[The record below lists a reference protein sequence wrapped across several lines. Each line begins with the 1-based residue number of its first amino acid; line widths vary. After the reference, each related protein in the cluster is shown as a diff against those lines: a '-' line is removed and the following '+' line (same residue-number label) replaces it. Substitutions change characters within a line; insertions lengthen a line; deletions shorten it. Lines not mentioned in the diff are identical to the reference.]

1 MTLEKISKLLFSIA
15 GIAIMVFIFCVIF
28 LKSDADTWRAFAVCM
43 PITGICL
50 TGGVIL
56 AVADYIRKHK

>member
-1 MTLEKISKLLFSIA
+1 MTLKKASNILFLIA
-15 GIAIMVFIFCVIF
+15 VIAIVVFIFCVIF
-28 LKSDADTWRAFAVCM
+28 IKSDADTWRAFAVCM

-56 AVADYIRKHK
+56 VVADHIRKH

>member
-1 MTLEKISKLLFSIA
+1 MTLKKASNILFL
-15 GIAIMVFIFCVIF
+15 IAIIAFVVFIFCVIF
-28 LKSDADTWRAFAVCM
+28 IKSDADTWRAFAVCM

-56 AVADYIRKHK
+56 AVADHIRKH